1 MPTARHYTRLSNPR
15 ASLHADREMD
25 AAFDDDDKDD
35 HGETAPLTLHQQ
47 RTPVSIGPPRP
58 LRSISDD
65 DASAP
70 STYDFERDYDQPPPG
85 SPPAHT
91 TFAFPNDYGNSNGLL
106 PASPV
111 VRSPQ
116 RSIFSRTFGAF
127 FPQSYQRLPGGDSRP
142 RGGGT
147 DNDGVFAN
155 VTAKPTPP
163 ISMRVDSGDVHI
175 VPEETQQ
182 EAPPVRVFLFSP
194 FLPLAEGV
202 KINLRARAGFSAN
215 LVLSCSVVGVS
226 SPTWRHRRMRRPPTG
241 KPSCTPRRAWT

>member
-35 HGETAPLTLHQQ
+35 HGETAPLALHQQ
-47 RTPVSIGPPRP
+47 RTPVSIGPPP

-65 DASAP
+65 DVVAP
-70 STYDFERDYDQPPPG
+70 NAYDFERDYDHPPPG

-91 TFAFPNDYGNSNGLL
+91 TAFPNDYGNSNGLL
-106 PASPV
+106 PTSPV

-127 FPQSYQRLPGGDSRP
+127 FPQSYQRVPGDSRP

-163 ISMRVDSGDVHI
+163 ISIRVESGDIHI

-182 EAPPVRVFLFSP
+182 EAPPVRSRSLSLSSALGQRAKF
-194 FLPLAEGV
+194 
-202 KINLRARAGFSAN
+202 NLRAFSAN
-215 LVLSCSVVGVS
+215 LGFF
-226 SPTWRHRRMRRPPTG
+226 
-241 KPSCTPRRAWT
+241 